1 MKTKTGSVFI
11 NWVILVVL
19 VLVWG
24 SSFILMKKG
33 LEAYSF
39 QQVALLRLAIT
50 GLFLVPFAIRSIR
63 KVNLKKLGLMTIVGV
78 VGNGIP
84 AFLFTKAETGIDSSL
99 AGILNSLTPLFTLI
113 VGLLFFKSKTKWYN
127 VLGVIIGLGGTIG
140 LMSVFGNRSLEFNFT
155 YGIYVII
162 ATLLYAINLN
172 VLKRFLKD
180 VDAITITAYAFL
192 TIGIPSLLYLFA
204 RTDFVTVLQTHP
216 NALGSLGYIAILGIV
231 GSALAVILY
240 NKLIKTSGVLFAA
253 SVTYLMPIVAVF
265 WGVADGERFELIYV
279 LWILIILMGVF
290 LVNYTFQKSISGKQ
304 TIEN

>member
-1 MKTKTGSVFI
+1 MKTKSSGVFL
-11 NWVILVVL
+11 NWTILAIL

-33 LEAYSF
+33 LEAYSY

-50 GLFLVPFAIRSIR
+50 GLFLLPFAIRSIR
-63 KVNLKKLGLMTIVGV
+63 KVDLKKLGLMTIVGV

-127 VLGVIIGLGGTIG
+127 VLGVAIGLGGTVG
-140 LMSVFGNRSLEFNFT
+140 LMSVFGNRTLEFNFT

-172 VLKRFLKD
+172 VLKKFLKD

-192 TIGIPSLLYLFA
+192 TIGIPSLIYLFA
-204 RTDFVTVLQTHP
+204 QTDFVTVLQTHP
-216 NALGSLGYIAILGIV
+216 KALGSLGYTAILGIV

-265 WGVADGERFELIYV
+265 WGITDGELFKPIYV
-279 LWILIILMGVF
+279 LWILIILLGVF
-290 LVNYTFQKSISGKQ
+290 LVNYTFNKASVKNIGR
-304 TIEN
+304 

>member
-1 MKTKTGSVFI
+1 MKTRSSTDLI
-11 NWVILVVL
+11 NWAILIILVM
-19 VLVWG
+19 VWG

-33 LEAYSF
+33 LEAYSY

-50 GLFLVPFAIRSIR
+50 GLFLLPFAIRSFS
-63 KVNLKKLGLMTIVGV
+63 KVNMRRLGLMTIVGV

-127 VLGVIIGLGGTIG
+127 VLGVIIGLGGTVG
-140 LMSVFGNRSLEFNFT
+140 LMSVFGNKSLEFNFT

-192 TIGIPSLLYLFA
+192 TIGIPSLIYLFA
-204 RTDFVTVLQTHP
+204 QTDFVTVLQTHP
-216 NALGSLGYIAILGIV
+216 KALASLGYIAILGIV

-253 SVTYLMPIVAVF
+253 SVTYMMPIVAVL
-265 WGVADGERFELIYV
+265 WGIVDGERFELIYM
-279 LWILIILMGVF
+279 LWIVIILMGVF
-290 LVNYTFQKSISGKQ
+290 LVNFTFNKQSG
-304 TIEN
+304 

>member
-1 MKTKTGSVFI
+1 MKSKIGSALT
-11 NWVILVVL
+11 NWIILVVL

-33 LEAYSF
+33 LEEYSY

-50 GLFLVPFAIRSIR
+50 CLFLMPFVISSIK
-63 KVNLKKLGLMTIVGV
+63 KVNAKKLGLMAIVGII
-78 VGNGIP
+78 GNGIP

-113 VGLLFFKSKTKWYN
+113 VGLSFFQSKTKWYN
-127 VLGVIIGLGGTIG
+127 VLGVIIGLGGTVG
-140 LMSVFGNRSLEFNFT
+140 LMSVSGDKSLEFNFS

-172 VLKRFLKD
+172 FVKRYLKE
-180 VDAITITAYAFL
+180 VDAITITSFAFL
-192 TIGIPSLLYLFA
+192 TIGIPALIYLFA
-204 RTDFVTVLQTHP
+204 ATNFINVLQTTPH
-216 NALGSLGYIAILGIV
+216 AYEGLGYIAVLGIF
-231 GSALAVILY
+231 GSAIAVILY

-253 SVTYLMPIVAVF
+253 SVTYMMPIVAVF
-265 WGVADGERFELIYV
+265 WGIADDERFEMVYV

-290 LVNYTFQKSISGKQ
+290 LVNYSFKKKAAK
-304 TIEN
+304 EL

>member
-1 MKTKTGSVFI
+1 MKTKSGSVFL
-11 NWVILVVL
+11 NWAFLTIL

-33 LEAYSF
+33 LEAYSY

-50 GLFLVPFAIRSIR
+50 GLFLLPFAIRSIR
-63 KVNLKKLGLMTIVGV
+63 KVNLKKLGLMTIVGI

-113 VGLLFFKSKTKWYN
+113 VGLLFFKTKTKWYN
-127 VLGVIIGLGGTIG
+127 VLGVGIGLGGTVG
-140 LMSVFGNRSLEFNFT
+140 LMSVFGNKSLEFNFT

-172 VLKRFLKD
+172 VLKKFLKD
-180 VDAITITAYAFL
+180 VDAITITSYAFL
-192 TIGIPSLLYLFA
+192 TIGMPSLIYLFA
-204 RTDFVTVLQTHP
+204 QTDFITVIQTHP
-216 NALGSLGYIAILGIV
+216 NALSGLGYIAILGIV

-265 WGVADGERFELIYV
+265 WGIADGERFEAVYII
-279 LWILIILMGVF
+279 WIMVILLGVF
-290 LVNYTFQKSISGKQ
+290 LVNYTFHKSSGKN
-304 TIEN
+304 ISR

>member
-1 MKTKTGSVFI
+1 MKTRSSADLI
-11 NWVILVVL
+11 NWTILIILVM
-19 VLVWG
+19 VWG

-33 LEAYSF
+33 LEAYSY

-50 GLFLVPFAIRSIR
+50 GLFLLPFAIRSFR
-63 KVNLKKLGLMTIVGV
+63 KVNMRRLGLMTIVGV

-113 VGLLFFKSKTKWYN
+113 VGLMFFKSKTKWYN
-127 VLGVIIGLGGTIG
+127 VLGVIIGLGGTVG
-140 LMSVFGNRSLEFNFT
+140 LMNVFGDKSLEFNFT

-192 TIGIPSLLYLFA
+192 TIGLPSLVYLFA
-204 RTDFVTVLQTHP
+204 ATDFVSVLQSHP
-216 NALGSLGYIAILGIV
+216 KALASLGYTAILGIV

-253 SVTYLMPIVAVF
+253 SVTYMMPIVAVL
-265 WGVADGERFELIYV
+265 WGIADGERFELIYV
-279 LWILIILMGVF
+279 IWIMIILMGVF
-290 LVNYTFQKSISGKQ
+290 LVNYTFNKQ
-304 TIEN
+304 SEKLQ